1 MQFLKHIQLKD
12 LNVENVHELYDKI
25 VSSKQKIEYSEN
37 IDEELGIVSQ
47 KLTCGDFSVVEESQL
62 RTNLV
67 LYIWDSI
74 LYKNDYLVDVED
86 DLDKGWLYDTMY
98 QKYLKGI

>member
-25 VSSKQKIEYSEN
+25 ISSKQKIEYSEN
-37 IDEELGIVSQ
+37 IDEELGIISK
-47 KLTCGDFSVVEESQL
+47 KLICGDFSVIEQKSL
-62 RTNLV
+62 RDNLV
-67 LYIWDSI
+67 VYVYDFIV
-74 LYKNDYLVDVED
+74 YKNDCLVDVED
-86 DLDKGWLYDTMY
+86 NLDKGWLYDIIY